1 MYPGQQQRGVF
12 QTVNRIVAS
21 GDTIVTMGSQTS
33 DGVVRQQ
40 FFVSGNGG
48 ASWRLAPVHAAG
60 GGPGA
65 QPPLGHPAARLAG
78 GPGGWLAVGP
88 QAIWTSPNGLS
99 WTLAATHGITPML
112 PGDGMWVLNSTSDG
126 FLAAGVA
133 AAPDHTTQAVI
144 WTSRDGLTWQRKTA
158 AQLGLA
164 GPGETVQS
172 ISYITARGPDTVIS
186 GQVTRGGTTYAGVWM
201 STDGG
206 SAWTRVTVPAGHGAG
221 TAITGLGS
229 EHRRPA
235 RRTAGQFGQRHP
247 RCSGLFFT

>member
-12 QTVNRIVAS
+12 QTVNRVVAS
-21 GDTIVTMGSQTS
+21 GATIVAMGSQTS

-40 FFVSGNGG
+40 FFVSANGG
-48 ASWRLAPVHAAG
+48 ASWRLAPVQAPG
-60 GGPGA
+60 GG
-65 QPPLGHPAARLAG
+65 QPALGYPAARLAG
-78 GPGGWLAVGP
+78 GPAGWLAVGA

-112 PGDGMWVLNSTSDG
+112 PGDGMWVLNSTSSG

-133 AAPDHTTQAVI
+133 ATSGHATQAVI
-144 WTSRDGLTWQRKTA
+144 WTSRNGLTWQRETA

-172 ISYITARGPDTVIS
+172 ISYITSRGPDTLIS
-186 GQVTRGGTTYAGVWM
+186 GQVTNAGASYSGVWL

-206 SAWTRVTVPAGHGAG
+206 SAWTRVFGPGRPRGG
-221 TAITGLGS
+221 DFD
-229 EHRRPA
+229 HRPGRGRLRPA
-235 RRTAGQFGQRHP
+235 RRAGGPLGERQR
-247 RCSGLFFT
+247 RCCDLFLT